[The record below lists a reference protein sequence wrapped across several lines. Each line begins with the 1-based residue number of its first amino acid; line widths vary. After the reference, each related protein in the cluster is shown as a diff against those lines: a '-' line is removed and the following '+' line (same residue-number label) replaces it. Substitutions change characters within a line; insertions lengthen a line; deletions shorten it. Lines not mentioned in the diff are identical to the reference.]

1 MTEKVEVKN
10 WAENTSSDIW
20 ADLTTLPGKKLGQ
33 SIVVTA
39 RGTVDLN
46 KRTMEGHGRA
56 NVRGIVGVIIS
67 PISVVFMEMQVK
79 GPFDDIKVAPLG
91 LIGAAKS
98 VLKMPPSSAASSSA
112 KASPSPS
119 KPSECFAGRTPRMVR
134 RRRSEGGGMICIKI
148 DADRLAPSGFPCVNI
163 YA

>member
-1 MTEKVEVKN
+1 MTEKVEAER

-20 ADLTTLPGKKLGQ
+20 ADLTTLPRKKLRQ

-46 KRTMEGHGRA
+46 KRTVDGHGRA

-67 PISVVFMEMQVK
+67 PISVLFMEMHVK
-79 GPFDDIKVAPLG
+79 SPFDDIQVAPLG

-98 VLKMPPSSAASSSA
+98 VLKNAAKLSSLVLREGVSVPFEALGMFRRQNAREGVKA
-112 KASPSPS
+112 KAA
-119 KPSECFAGRTPRMVR
+119 E
-134 RRRSEGGGMICIKI
+134 
-148 DADRLAPSGFPCVNI
+148 
-163 YA
+163 